1 MKSTSKK
8 KELQQQLES
17 AKAQMAES
25 RSELAELRRASS
37 EQKQDAARLVS
48 ECEAHKDEV
57 GILKQAK
64 HQAAAQLA
72 ALTQQLLQG
81 KEHERRFEGEILVL
95 SDAKKS
101 LETQLK
107 EARASLQAL
116 KADLARREGARA
128 AAQRRLRAFPEMVQA
143 VQADR
148 CLPILPTAIIQ
159 VDMSYVLHSS
169 STFFLPGTARGP
181 RRLKLLNE

>member
-143 VQADR
+143 VQALLEAPDD
-148 CLPILPTAIIQ
+148 L
-159 VDMSYVLHSS
+159 SS
-169 STFFLPGTARGP
+169 
-181 RRLKLLNE
+181 